1 MSHPK
6 TRKRKVLSLSEALNL
21 FLTHLEVEGKSPHT
35 TLWYRRR
42 LTLFIAFAGDK
53 PASQLALDDGEGF
66 ILFLSKRGKYPDH
79 PKHQQE
85 DDPMSRATLRN
96 YVRAIRGFAT
106 YLDAEGITDSNVF
119 KALKLPKDDSRVI
132 EILADAEIVALY
144 DQIRPSSQ
152 VGSRLF
158 LIVTLLL
165 DTGMR
170 VGELAGI
177 KLDDIDYQ
185 RTRIKV
191 TGKGRKQ
198 RFVPFGSTTAK
209 ALLRYINHYRPASW
223 SDQLLLNLDGEP
235 MTIQAIMQAVKR
247 LGNKAGVPRLHAHL
261 CRHTF
266 AVKWLRSK
274 GDLFTL
280 QMVLGHEDLSVTRMY
295 VHLAQLDIDVQ
306 HRAVSPVD
314 RLGVSSKLRR

>member
-21 FLTHLEVEGKSPHT
+21 FLTRLEVEGKSPLT

-42 LTLFIAFAGDK
+42 LNRFIAFAGDL
-53 PASQLALDDGEGF
+53 PASQLSLDEGERF
-66 ILFLSKRGKYPDH
+66 VLFLSKRGKYPDH
-79 PKHQQE
+79 PKHQQGE
-85 DDPMSRATLRN
+85 EPMSRATLRN

-106 YLDAEGITDSNVF
+106 YLNEEGFTETNVF
-119 KALKLPKDDSRVI
+119 KALKLPKDEARVI
-132 EILADAEIVALY
+132 EILSDAEIVALY
-144 DQIRPSSQ
+144 DQIKPSSQ
-152 VGSRLF
+152 IGSRLF
-158 LIVTLLL
+158 LITTVLL

-170 VGELAGI
+170 VGELIGI
-177 KLDDIDYQ
+177 KLDDIDFQ

-198 RFVPFGSTTAK
+198 RFVPFGTTTAK
-209 ALLRYINHYRPASW
+209 ALLRYINHHRPESW

-235 MTIQAIMQAVKR
+235 MTTQAVMQAVKR

-266 AVKWLRSK
+266 AVKWLRNK

-280 QMVLGHEDLSVTRMY
+280 QTVLGHEDLSVTRMY
-295 VHLAQLDIDVQ
+295 VHLAQMDIDVQ

-314 RLGVSSKLRR
+314 RLGVGGRLRK